1 MQIDDA
7 ASVLASAEFFGI
19 CTDDERRLL
28 AFASERKR
36 YQPGMV
42 ISASGE
48 VPTGAHVLILGSVS
62 IKADGPAPPHI
73 VTQHGAVIGVSALMI
88 ERPRAVTITAV
99 EFTETLLVP
108 RNAFRKL
115 LNASPELTARTVQR
129 TRRELIE
136 FMNALTPLRK
146 KIGKYP

>member
-36 YQPGMV
+36 YQPGAI
-42 ISASGE
+42 ISASGD
-48 VPTGAHVLILGSVS
+48 VATGAHVLILGAVS
-62 IKADGPAPPHI
+62 IKADGSSKAPSHI

-88 ERPRAVTITAV
+88 ERPRSVTITAV

-115 LNASPELTARTVQR
+115 LNASPELAARTAER

-136 FMNALTPLRK
+136 FMSALAPLGK
-146 KIGKYP
+146 KINK

>member
-36 YQPGMV
+36 YQAGAV
-42 ISASGE
+42 ISAAGE
-48 VPTGAHVLILGSVS
+48 VPTGAHVLILGKVS
-62 IKADGPAPPHI
+62 IKAEGPASAPPHI

-88 ERPRAVTITAV
+88 ERPRPVTMVAV

-115 LNASPELTARTVQR
+115 LNASPVLASRAAER

-136 FMNALTPLRK
+136 FMSALAPLRK
-146 KIGKYP
+146 KIRE